1 MPLQTSGA
9 ISLNQIHVEAGG
21 SSGTQASINDSD
33 IRALIGKSSGAQM
46 SFSEWYGA
54 SASQTIASGNSSY
67 AAATQYSGPIHLMG
81 VTNTLQVLITHYVS
95 PISITINNRAA
106 QWTSLGFGHANNSLG
121 LTIADMGTTAT
132 SYNNFPANSGWST
145 LTLSGGASRTLQ
157 RSAAT
162 FTGTTQTIVVGGV
175 QTIRSAGNW
184 SWANQTNPFPNSN
197 NTTSFTITLS

>member
-54 SASQTIASGNSSY
+54 SASQTIASGNSHY
-67 AAATQYSGPIHLMG
+67 AAGSQYTPTVSGMAATDLGGFTLATPRITNHPTFQLNSRNMRFAQFSFG
-81 VTNTLQVLITHYVS
+81 V
-95 PISITINNRAA
+95 
-106 QWTSLGFGHANNSLG
+106 ANNNLNLLIG
-121 LTIADMGTTAT
+121 DLGTTSNA
-132 SYNNFPANSGWST
+132 YNNHPSNSGWTT

-162 FTGTTQTIVVGGV
+162 FSGTTTTIAGSL
-175 QTIRSAGNW
+175 RSAGSW
-184 SWANQTNPFPNSN
+184 SWANQTNPFPASD
-197 NTTSFTITLS
+197 NTTSFTIVLS